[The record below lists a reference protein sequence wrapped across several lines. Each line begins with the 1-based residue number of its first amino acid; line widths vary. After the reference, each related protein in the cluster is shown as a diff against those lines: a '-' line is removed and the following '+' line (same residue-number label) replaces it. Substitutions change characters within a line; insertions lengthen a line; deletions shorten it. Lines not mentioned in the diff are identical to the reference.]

1 MASIAPILNDPAYKT
16 YTDNNAVKSK
26 NELGKNDFLNLLIAQ
41 LKNQDPLNPMKDTE
55 FISQLATFS
64 SLEQMGNMNKN
75 LERYLSL
82 DLLGKKLTDTTGVTG
97 VVIGVSVDMKGEPA
111 FSIVYQERDMYGN
124 VKNGSKEIKFNE
136 IRKIDVSI

>member
-1 MASIAPILNDPAYKT
+1 MAAIASILNDPAYKT
-16 YTDNNAVKSK
+16 YMDNNVVKPK

-41 LKNQDPLNPMKDTE
+41 LKNQDPLNPMKDQE

-82 DLLGKKLTDTTGVTG
+82 DLLGKRVTDIEGVMG
-97 VVIGVSVDMKGEPA
+97 VVKGVSIDMKGEPA
-111 FSIVYQERDMYGN
+111 FTIVYQDAQ
-124 VKNGSKEIKFNE
+124 KNNISKEIKFNE